1 MSRER
6 LQNLVPILLILVA
19 LVGFV
24 LHRAGLLQPIEG
36 ILLRLAAP
44 LQEGVSQASFQLGEL
59 AQTARDLRDL
69 RERNEALESEN
80 ASLLLENV
88 RLREIEHEAALLRD
102 LLNYAQETGSAQGT
116 GSTQPNPSLEFQGA
130 HVIGREIGRDP
141 SNLQRYITLDVGREE
156 GIAHNMPVITDR
168 GLVGRI
174 SEVGNGWSRVLLII
188 DVSSTVNSLTQST
201 RASGLV
207 QGQAD
212 GSLVMRS
219 IPQGDTVSVG
229 DTVFTSGLGG
239 NFPRQIL
246 IGQITEVERKDYE
259 LYQSAV
265 VQPTVDFDHL
275 EAVLVIRDFEPVEET
290 EPEGER

>member
-6 LQNLVPILLILVA
+6 LQNLIPVLLIVIA

-24 LHRAGLLQPIEG
+24 LHRTGLLTPAEG
-36 ILLRLAAP
+36 LAIRLTKP
-44 LQEGVSQASFQLGEL
+44 LQEGMSLVVTRFGEL

-69 RERNEALESEN
+69 RQRNAELETEN
-80 ASLLLENV
+80 ASLLLEIV
-88 RLREIEHEAALLRD
+88 RLKEIEAEVVLMHD
-102 LLNYAQETGSAQGT
+102 LLNFAQAHPALGI
-116 GSTQPNPSLEFQGA
+116 QGA
-130 HVIGREIGRDP
+130 HVVGRVISRDP
-141 SNLQRYITLDVGREE
+141 SNLQRYITLDVGTEA
-156 GIAHNMPVITDR
+156 GIERNMPVVTDR

-188 DVSSTVNSLTQST
+188 DSSSSVSALTQST
-201 RASGLV
+201 RASGSV
-207 QGQAD
+207 QGKPD
-212 GSLVMRS
+212 GSLVMHT

-246 IGQITEVERKDYE
+246 IGQITEVERMDYE
-259 LYQSAV
+259 LYQTAT

-275 EAVLVIRDFEPVEET
+275 EVVLVITEFEPVEET
-290 EPEGER
+290 EGDQ

>member
-1 MSRER
+1 MLRER
-6 LQNLVPILLILVA
+6 LQNLVPVLLILVA

-24 LHRAGLLQPIEG
+24 LHRAGVLQPVEG
-36 ILLRLAAP
+36 LLLRITTPVQA
-44 LQEGVSQASFQLGEL
+44 GVSQLSAQFGEL

-69 RERNEALESEN
+69 RQRNEELETQN

-102 LLNYAQETGSAQGT
+102 LLNFAQV
-116 GSTQPNPSLEFQGA
+116 NPSFELQGA
-130 HVIGREIGRDP
+130 HVVGREIAQDP
-141 SNLQRYITLDVGREE
+141 SNLQRYIMLDVGREV
-156 GIAHNMPVITDR
+156 GIARNMPVMTER

-174 SEVGNGWSRVLLII
+174 SEVGDGWSRVLLII
-188 DVSSTVNSLTQST
+188 DRSSSVNALTQST
-201 RASGLV
+201 RASGLIE
-207 QGQAD
+207 GRAD

-219 IPQGDTVSVG
+219 IPQSDTVSVG

-246 IGQITEVERKDYE
+246 IGQIVEVERKDYE
-259 LYQSAV
+259 LYQTAI

-275 EAVLVIRDFEPVEET
+275 EAVLVVTGFEPIEET
-290 EPEGER
+290 EEEEEVQ

>member
-1 MSRER
+1 MTRER
-6 LQNLVPILLILVA
+6 LQNLVPLLLILFA

-24 LHRAGLLQPIEG
+24 LHRTGLLQPIEG
-36 ILLRLAAP
+36 LFVRLIAP
-44 LQEGVSQASFQLGEL
+44 LQEGVSYVSVELGEL

-69 RERNEALESEN
+69 RQRNEELEAQN

-88 RLREIEHEAALLRD
+88 RLREIEAENSLLRD
-102 LLNYAQETGSAQGT
+102 LLNFAQA
-116 GSTQPNPSLEFQGA
+116 NPSLDLRGA
-130 HVIGREIGRDP
+130 RVVGRVIAQDP
-141 SNLQRYITLDVGREE
+141 SNLQRYLTLDVGRET

-174 SEVGNGWSRVLLII
+174 SEVGEGWSRVLLII
-188 DVSSTVNSLTQST
+188 DVSSSVNALTQST

-207 QGQAD
+207 DGQAD

-219 IPQGDTVSVG
+219 IPQEDVVSVG

-246 IGQITEVERKDYE
+246 IGQIVQVERKDYE
-259 LYQSAV
+259 LYQTAI
-265 VQPTVDFDHL
+265 VQPTVDFAHL
-275 EAVLVIRDFEPVEET
+275 EAVLVITGFEPIKGP
-290 EPEGER
+290 EPE